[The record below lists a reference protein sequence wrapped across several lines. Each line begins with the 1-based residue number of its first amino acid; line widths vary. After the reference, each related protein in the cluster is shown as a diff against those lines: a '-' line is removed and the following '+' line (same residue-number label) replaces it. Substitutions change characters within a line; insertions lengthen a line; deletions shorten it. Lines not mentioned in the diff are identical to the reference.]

1 MDPFRIIGM
10 TYSAGLVTPL
20 IKSEA
25 EVIKSA
31 AVHKKTLAVG
41 SENSYELWC
50 KVQNLP
56 KLHFLFPYLFF
67 GSLAPFLGAFKFF
80 NV

>member
-1 MDPFRIIGM
+1 M
-10 TYSAGLVTPL
+10 THSAGLVTPF

-31 AVHKKTLAVG
+31 AVHKKTLALG

-50 KVQNLP
+50 EVQNLP
-56 KLHFLFPYLFF
+56 KLHFLF
-67 GSLAPFLGAFKFF
+67 FKFLF
-80 NV
+80 GLLAVVYVR